1 MNEKTIPTH
10 IAIIMDGNR
19 RWARKRGLPTQL
31 GHSQGAKTLEDIAVA
46 CQNRGIKYLTV
57 FAFSTE
63 NWKRSKEEV
72 DYLMDLL
79 AKNIS
84 DFDKR
89 FDNRNVRIKLVG
101 DKNGLPTKLLEG
113 ILAIEERTKMN
124 DGLTVNVAINYGGR
138 SEIVNAT
145 QKIVEDLKNGILN
158 SETKIDES
166 LLTKYMY
173 TKLDP
178 DPDLLIRTA
187 GETRTSGF
195 LTWQSVYS
203 ELYFTDVLWPDFNE
217 KELDK
222 AIDEYNHR
230 KRNFGK

>member
-1 MNEKTIPTH
+1 MDNLPEH

-19 RWARKRGLPTQL
+19 RWAKKRGLPSQL
-31 GHSQGAKTLEDIAVA
+31 GHSQGAKALEDIAVA
-46 CQNRGIKYLTV
+46 CQQRGIKYLTV

-79 AKNIS
+79 AKNLS

-89 FDNRNVRIKLVG
+89 FDNRNVKIKLVG
-101 DKNGLPTKLLEG
+101 DSSPLPEKLKKG
-113 ILAIEERTKMN
+113 ILEIEERTKNN

-138 SEIVNAT
+138 AEIINAS
-145 QKIVEDLKNGILN
+145 KRIAEDMKNG
-158 SETKIDES
+158 KISSKEEITEE
-166 LLTKYMY
+166 LLAKYMY
-173 TKLDP
+173 TSGEP

-187 GETRTSGF
+187 GEVRMSGF

-203 ELYFTDVLWPDFNE
+203 ELYFTDVLWPDFDE

-222 AIDEYNHR
+222 AIEEYNNR

>member
-1 MNEKTIPTH
+1 MEEKTIPVH

-31 GHSQGAKTLEDIAVA
+31 GHSQGVKALENVAVA
-46 CQNRGIKYLTV
+46 CQKMGVRYLTV

-72 DYLMDLL
+72 NYLMELL

-89 FDNRNVRIKLVG
+89 FDNRNVRIRLVG
-101 DKNGLPTKLLEG
+101 NRNGLPENLLQG
-113 ILAIEERTKMN
+113 IDKIEERTKEN

-138 SEIVNAT
+138 AEIVQAM
-145 QKIVEDLKNGILN
+145 QKVAEDYKSGKVKELEEIN
-158 SETKIDES
+158 EE
-166 LLTKYMY
+166 LLSHYMY
-173 TKLDP
+173 TNEIP

-187 GETRTSGF
+187 GEIRTSGF

-203 ELYFTDVLWPDFNE
+203 ELYFTDVLWPDFDK
-217 KELDK
+217 KELEK
-222 AIDEYNHR
+222 AVEEYCHR

>member
-1 MNEKTIPTH
+1 MSEKIIPTH

-19 RWARKRGLPTQL
+19 RWARKRGLPTQI
-31 GHSQGAKTLEDIAVA
+31 GHSQGAKALENIAVA
-46 CQNRGIKYLTV
+46 CQNKGIKYLTV
-57 FAFSTE
+57 YAFSTE

-84 DFDKR
+84 DFDKK

-101 DKNGLPTKLLEG
+101 DKNGLPENLLKG
-113 ILAIEERTKMN
+113 INAIEERTKN
-124 DGLTVNVAINYGGR
+124 KDGLIVNVAINYGGR
-138 SEIVNAT
+138 AEIVNAT
-145 QKIVEDLKNGILN
+145 KKIVEDIKNNRL
-158 SETKIDES
+158 SEDVEIDEE
-166 LLTKYMY
+166 LLHKYMY
-173 TKLDP
+173 TKGEP
-178 DPDLLIRTA
+178 DPDLVIRTA
-187 GETRTSGF
+187 GELRTSGF

-203 ELYFTDVLWPDFNE
+203 ELYFTNVTWPDFDE

-222 AIDEYNHR
+222 AIEEYNNR

>member
-1 MNEKTIPTH
+1 MSGRTIPTH

-19 RWARKRGLPTQL
+19 RWARKKGLPTQV
-31 GHSQGAKTLEDIAVA
+31 GHSQGAKTLEDIAIA
-46 CQNRGIKYLTV
+46 CQERGVKYLTV

-63 NWKRSKEEV
+63 NWKRSKQEV
-72 DYLMDLL
+72 DYLMELL

-84 DFDKR
+84 NFDKK

-101 DKNGLPTKLLEG
+101 EKNGLPANLLKG
-113 ILAIEERTKMN
+113 ISEIEERTKNN

-138 SEIVNAT
+138 AEIANAT
-145 QKIVEDLKNGILN
+145 KLIVRDMQNGKLN
-158 SETKIDES
+158 ENTQIDEA

-173 TKLDP
+173 TGDDP

-187 GETRTSGF
+187 GEIRTSGF
-195 LTWQSVYS
+195 LTWQSTYS
-203 ELYFTDVLWPDFNE
+203 ELYFTDVTWPDFNE

-222 AIDEYNHR
+222 AIDEYNNR

>member
-1 MNEKTIPTH
+1 MSELTIPTH

-19 RWARKRGLPTQL
+19 RWAKKRGLPSQL
-31 GHSQGAKTLEDIAVA
+31 GHSQGAKALEDIAVA
-46 CQNRGIKYLTV
+46 CQQRGIKYLTV

-79 AKNIS
+79 AKNLS

-89 FDNRNVRIKLVG
+89 FDNRNVKIKLVG
-101 DKNGLPTKLLEG
+101 DSSPLPEKLKKG
-113 ILAIEERTKMN
+113 ILEIEERTKNN

-138 SEIVNAT
+138 AEIINAS
-145 QKIVEDLKNGILN
+145 KRIAEDMKNG
-158 SETKIDES
+158 KISSKEEITEE
-166 LLTKYMY
+166 LLAKYMY
-173 TKLDP
+173 TSGEP

-187 GETRTSGF
+187 GEVRMSGF

-203 ELYFTDVLWPDFNE
+203 ELYFTDVLWPDFDE

-222 AIDEYNHR
+222 AIEEYNNR

>member
-1 MNEKTIPTH
+1 MNERTIPTH

-19 RWARKRGLPTQL
+19 RWAKKRGMPAQY

-46 CQNRGIKYLTV
+46 CQNKGVKYLTV

-63 NWKRSKEEV
+63 NWRRSKEEV
-72 DYLMDLL
+72 DYLMELL
-79 AKNIS
+79 AKHIS
-84 DFDKR
+84 DFDKK
-89 FDNRNVRIKLVG
+89 FDNRNVRIKLLG
-101 DKNGLPTKLLEG
+101 DRNGLPEKLLKG
-113 ILAIEERTKMN
+113 IFEIEERTKNN

-138 SEIVNAT
+138 AEIVNAT
-145 QKIVEDLKNGILN
+145 KKIVEDIKNGEIDKN
-158 SETKIDES
+158 ITIDEN

-173 TKLDP
+173 SNGDP

-187 GETRTSGF
+187 GEIRTSGF

-203 ELYFTDVLWPDFNE
+203 ELYFTDVTWPDFDE

-222 AIDEYNHR
+222 AIDEYNNR

>member
-1 MNEKTIPTH
+1 MEEIFPNH

-31 GHSQGAKTLEDIAVA
+31 GHSQGVKALEKVATA
-46 CQNRGIKYLTV
+46 CQEKGVRYLTV

-89 FDNRNVRIKLVG
+89 FQNQDVRIRLVG
-101 DKNGLPTKLLEG
+101 NREGLPEKLQKG
-113 ILAIEERTKMN
+113 ILEIEERTK
-124 DGLTVNVAINYGGR
+124 DRKGLTVNVAINYGGR
-138 SEIVNAT
+138 AEIVQAVQRIAEEVRTGKIQDTNA
-145 QKIVEDLKNGILN
+145 
-158 SETKIDES
+158 IDER
-166 LLTKYMY
+166 LLSSYMY
-173 TKLDP
+173 TQEMP
-178 DPDLLIRTA
+178 EPDLVIRTA
-187 GETRTSGF
+187 GEIRTSGF

-203 ELYFTDVLWPDFNE
+203 EFYFTDVLWPDFDE
-217 KELDK
+217 KELEK
-222 AIDEYNHR
+222 AIEEYKNR

>member
-1 MNEKTIPTH
+1 MEEIFPNH

-19 RWARKRGLPTQL
+19 RWARKRGLPSQL
-31 GHSQGAKTLEDIAVA
+31 GHSQGVKALEKVAVA
-46 CQNRGIKYLTV
+46 CQEKGVKSLTV

-89 FDNRNVRIKLVG
+89 FDNRDVRIRLLGHREELPLKLQ
-101 DKNGLPTKLLEG
+101 EG
-113 ILAIEERTKMN
+113 IAEIEERTKERR
-124 DGLTVNVAINYGGR
+124 GLTVNVAINYGGR
-138 SEIVNAT
+138 AEITHAV
-145 QKIVEDLKNGILN
+145 QKIIKDVQNGNIQD
-158 SETKIDES
+158 TKEIDEKMLS
-166 LLTKYMY
+166 RYMY
-173 TKLDP
+173 IEDME
-178 DPDLLIRTA
+178 DPDLIIRTA
-187 GETRTSGF
+187 GEFRTSGF

-203 ELYFTDVLWPDFNE
+203 ELYFTDVLWPDFDE
-217 KELDK
+217 KELEK
-222 AIDEYNHR
+222 AIDEFKNR